1 MEIDHVTGIAETIAT
16 ELGKRVN
23 DDGINPVD
31 VAIGGIRG
39 SIVFWLSCTK
49 EGQRVESLNLMRQI
63 ANEEIDKL
71 ILRIASGV
79 LEE

>member
-63 ANEEIDKL
+63 ANEEIDNL
-71 ILRIASGV
+71 ILRIASGM

>member
-1 MEIDHVTGIAETIAT
+1 MEIDHATVIAETIAT

-39 SIVFWLSCTK
+39 SVVFWLSCTK

-63 ANEEIDKL
+63 ANEEIDNL
-71 ILRIASGV
+71 ILRIANGR
-79 LEE
+79 LEA